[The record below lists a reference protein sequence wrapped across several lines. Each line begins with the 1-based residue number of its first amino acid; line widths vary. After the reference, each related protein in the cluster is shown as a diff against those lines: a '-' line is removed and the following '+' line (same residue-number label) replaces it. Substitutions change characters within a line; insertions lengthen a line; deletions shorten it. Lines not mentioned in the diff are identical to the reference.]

1 MAGFEDLIRIGIAG
15 EVGKTFRE
23 IDLGVLSIWLD
34 LKGET
39 LTKFVTTAC
48 GWKVDGK
55 TVAIPANADNEARA
69 EVKGERVGIDMFSR
83 VIRRGLEQPA

>member
-1 MAGFEDLIRIGIAG
+1 M
-15 EVGKTFRE
+15 GKTFRQ
-23 IDLGVLSIWLD
+23 IDLGLLSVWLD

-55 TVAIPANADNEARA
+55 TVLIPANAENEARS
-69 EVKGERVGIDMFSR
+69 EVKGERVGIDMFAR